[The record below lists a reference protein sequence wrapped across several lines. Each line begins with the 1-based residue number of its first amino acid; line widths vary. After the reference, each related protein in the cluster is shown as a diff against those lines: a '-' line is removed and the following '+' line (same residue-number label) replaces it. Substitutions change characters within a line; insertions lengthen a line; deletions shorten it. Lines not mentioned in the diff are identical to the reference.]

1 MSNGTH
7 IYIGVWTDWSQGQI
21 RGATLTLSQLNA
33 GILSS
38 FLALLA
44 TSAGGLCGL
53 FWSIV
58 AFSIHQSNT
67 TLDGDRK
74 DTLQT
79 FRQLIFRNKAAI
91 TAAWAFLKLPSTNK
105 DTPKRFWRSIPF
117 AILPILILLLFGAL
131 SLCTS
136 YISKQASDFTLIV
149 SPDCGGFKVDTLSEA
164 LNPLNTKILLDT
176 YDAATYVRECYQKNP
191 EGLSCG
197 TLSAQT

>member
-44 TSAGGLCGL
+44 TSAGGL

-67 TLDGDRK
+67 TPDGEREDA
-74 DTLQT
+74 LQT

-105 DTPKRFWRSIPF
+105 DTPKRFSRSIPF
-117 AILPILILLLFGAL
+117 AMLPILILLIFGVL
-131 SLCTS
+131 SPCTS
-136 YISKQASDFTLIV
+136 YISKQGKRLYSDRQF
-149 SPDCGGFKVDTLSEA
+149 
-164 LNPLNTKILLDT
+164 
-176 YDAATYVRECYQKNP
+176 
-191 EGLSCG
+191 GLWRIQG
-197 TLSAQT
+197 